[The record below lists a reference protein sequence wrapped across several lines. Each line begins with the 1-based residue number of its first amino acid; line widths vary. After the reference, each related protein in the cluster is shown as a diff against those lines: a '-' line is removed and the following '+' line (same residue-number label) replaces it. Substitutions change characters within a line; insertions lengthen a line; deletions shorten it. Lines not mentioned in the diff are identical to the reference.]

1 MIDLHCHLLPGI
13 DDGSKDM
20 ETSLRLAKEAVK
32 NGITH
37 ALLTPHHMNGVYIN
51 HKSDV
56 IRLTEKFQKEI
67 TDAGIE
73 LAVFP
78 GQEVRINGNLLQ
90 SLDDDDILFADEGN
104 KYLMLE
110 FPDDDV
116 PTYTNDMIYQLQ
128 MRGIVPIIV
137 HPERN
142 TKIMKHPEIIYQL
155 LEKGCLSQLTA
166 SSYVGT
172 FGEKVETFSKQ
183 LISTGQA
190 YVFASDTHDLP
201 GRKYEMNEA
210 FKKMKSEFGQGLSDE
225 FKENAKFII
234 NGDIVVPHAVQS
246 IPTQKKRKKLFG
258 LF

>member
-20 ETSLRLAKEAVK
+20 ETSLKLAQEAVE

-56 IRLTEKFQKEI
+56 IRLTEDFQKAI
-67 TDAGIE
+67 TGAGIG
-73 LAVFP
+73 LIVYP
-78 GQEVRINGNLLQ
+78 GQEVRINGDLLQ
-90 SLDDDDILFADEGN
+90 ALDDDDILFADEGN

-116 PTYTNDMIYQLQ
+116 PTYTTDMIYQLQ

-142 TKIMKHPEIIYQL
+142 TKIMKHPEL
-155 LEKGCLSQLTA
+155 LFDLLAKGCISQITA

-172 FGEKVETFSKQ
+172 FGEKVETFTRQ
-183 LISTGQA
+183 LIQTGQA
-190 YVFASDTHDLP
+190 YIFASDTHDLP

-210 FKKMKSEFGQGLSDE
+210 FKKMTVEFNKKLADE

-234 NGDIVVPHAVQS
+234 NGDIVVPHTIQS
-246 IPTQKKRKKLFG
+246 VVGMSKKKKFG

>member
-37 ALLTPHHMNGVYIN
+37 ALLTPHHMNGVYTN
-51 HKSDV
+51 HKRDV

-142 TKIMKHPEIIYQL
+142 TKIMKHPEL
-155 LEKGCLSQLTA
+155 LFDLLAKGCISQITA
-166 SSYVGT
+166 SSYVGR
-172 FGEKVETFSKQ
+172 FGEKVETFTRQ
-183 LISTGQA
+183 LIQAGQA
-190 YVFASDTHDLP
+190 YIFDSDTHDLS

-210 FKKMKSEFGQGLSDE
+210 FKKMTVEFNKKLADE

-234 NGDIVVPHAVQS
+234 NGDIVVPHTIQSAVGVS
-246 IPTQKKRKKLFG
+246 KKKKFG